1 MMIACC
7 GLDCLQCGA
16 YQATQADDD
25 EKRVSVAKE
34 WSDRYDVEVRPE
46 QINCDGCRSDG
57 QQFYYCSDICVIR
70 RCCVQKELAHCVAC
84 DMYVC
89 DTLEG
94 FFQLAPE
101 ARKTLDKLRS

>member
-1 MMIACC
+1 MIACC

-16 YQATQADDD
+16 YQATQANDDAQ
-25 EKRVSVAKE
+25 RAAVAKE
-34 WSDRYDVEVRPE
+34 WSERYGVDIRPE

-57 QQFYYCSDICVIR
+57 QKFFYCSDMCEVR
-70 RCCVQKELAHCVAC
+70 KCCVQKELAHCAVC

-89 DTLEG
+89 DKLEE

-101 ARKTLDKLRS
+101 VRKALDELRS